1 MTKSLA
7 LLIILSSLPSYF
19 ALFMGHVGATIV
31 LCMGTIVGFVV
42 TGVASESELPMDRL
56 KLAWLIHI
64 IGIMVV
70 VFVKNV
76 IQ

>member
-7 LLIILSSLPSYF
+7 LTIILSALPSYF
-19 ALFMGHVGATIV
+19 ALYCSPTPATII
-31 LCMGTIVGFVV
+31 LCIGTILGVIVSGV
-42 TGVASESELPMDRL
+42 TNELEMPTERT

-70 VFVKNV
+70 VFVKNI

>member
-7 LLIILSSLPSYF
+7 LLIILSALPTYF
-19 ALFMGHVGATIV
+19 ALFLENTGATIV
-31 LCMGTIVGFVV
+31 LCIGTILGVIVSGV
-42 TGVASESELPMDRL
+42 TNELEMPTERT
-56 KLAWLIHI
+56 KLVWLIHV